1 MNLSQGGQADYL
13 EQYHLFK
20 ELKMKSDKIFFII
33 VSLFIVLASIVSQAK
48 ADRLKDLVSFAGIRS
63 NQLLGYG
70 LVVGLDG
77 TGDSASNLTLQSM
90 ASTVSQFGLKVTTA
104 DLTAKNA
111 AAVMI
116 TAELKP
122 FTKVGQTINVTVSSM
137 GKAKSLRG
145 GTLLMT
151 PLKGADGQV
160 YAIAQGN
167 LAVGGFG
174 VEGKDGSSLSVNI
187 PTVGSISNGATVE
200 KMVETPF
207 INSSNFVMNL
217 HQGDFTTANNI
228 VEELN
233 KLFGSG
239 VAKALD
245 GTSISVRAPKNP
257 AEKVSFMSIL
267 ENVDVKPASPKA
279 KVVVNAR
286 TGTIVIGGDVRV
298 TPAAV
303 SHGSLTVKVQESSTT
318 TPGTTTTT
326 QNANTTVTNQTEAV
340 TNENSDLTAGAEN
353 VSAFVFDT
361 GTTLSDIVDAINAI
375 GTNSADLIAILE
387 ALREAGALR
396 AQMIII

>member
-1 MNLSQGGQADYL
+1 
-13 EQYHLFK
+13 
-20 ELKMKSDKIFFII
+20 MKSDKIFFFII
-33 VSLFIVLASIVSQAK
+33 SLFIVLASIVSQAK

-77 TGDSASNLTLQSM
+77 TGDSATNVTLQSM
-90 ASTVSQFGLKVTTA
+90 ASTVSQFGLKVTTS

-122 FTKVGQTINVTVSSM
+122 FTKIGQTINVTVSSM

-160 YAIAQGN
+160 YAIA
-167 LAVGGFG
+167 
-174 VEGKDGSSLSVNI
+174 
-187 PTVGSISNGATVE
+187 NGATVE

-217 HQGDFTTANNI
+217 HQGDFTTVNNI

-233 KLFGSG
+233 KLFGPNI
-239 VAKALD
+239 AKGIDA
-245 GTSISVRAPKNP
+245 TSISVKAP
-257 AEKVSFMSIL
+257 EDSSQKVSFMSIL
-267 ENVDVKPASPKA
+267 ENVDVKPAAPKA
-279 KVVVNAR
+279 RVVVNAR
-286 TGTIVIGGDVRV
+286 TGTVVIGGDVRV

-318 TPGTTTTT
+318 TPGATTTT
-326 QNANTTVTNQTEAV
+326 QNANTTVTNQTEAA
-340 TNENSDLTAGAEN
+340 TNEDSELSAGAEN
-353 VSAFVFDT
+353 VSAFVFNA

-375 GTNSADLIAILE
+375 GTNSADLVAILE

>member
-1 MNLSQGGQADYL
+1 
-13 EQYHLFK
+13 
-20 ELKMKSDKIFFII
+20 MKFNKIIFFVISIFII
-33 VSLFIVLASIVSQAK
+33 FSSVVSKAK
-48 ADRLKDLVSFAGIRS
+48 ADRLKDLVSFSGIRS

-90 ASTVSQFGLKVTTA
+90 ASTVSQFGLKVGSA
-104 DLTAKNA
+104 DLSAKNA
-111 AAVMI
+111 AAVMV
-116 TAELKP
+116 TAELRP
-122 FTKVGQTINVTVSSM
+122 FIKVGQTVNVTVSSM

-187 PTVGSISNGATVE
+187 PTVGSIANGATVE
-200 KMVETPF
+200 KMVDTPF
-207 INSSNFVMNL
+207 IKNKNFVMNL
-217 HQGDFTTANNI
+217 HQGDFTTANRI
-228 VEELN
+228 VEEIN
-233 KLFGSG
+233 KIFGAG
-239 VAKALD
+239 VSRALD
-245 GTSISVRAPKNP
+245 GTSISVNAPKDP
-257 AEKVSFMSIL
+257 SQKVSFMSIL
-267 ENVDVKPASPKA
+267 ENIEVKPASPIA
-279 KVVVNAR
+279 RVVVNAR
-286 TGTIVIGGDVRV
+286 TGTVVIGGDVRV

-303 SHGSLTVKVQESSTT
+303 SHGSLTVKVQENTTT
-318 TPGTTTTT
+318 TPGQTTTT
-326 QNANTTVTNQTEAV
+326 QNANTTVTNTTQPV
-340 TNENSDLTAGAEN
+340 TNEDTEITAGAEK
-353 VSAFVFDT
+353 VSAFVFDA

-375 GTNSADLIAILE
+375 GTNSADLVAILE

>member
-1 MNLSQGGQADYL
+1 M
-13 EQYHLFK
+13 
-20 ELKMKSDKIFFII
+20 KMSKIIFLIM
-33 VSLFIVLASIVSQAK
+33 SLFVIFTSIISQAK

-77 TGDSASNLTLQSM
+77 TGDSATNVTLQSM
-90 ASTVSQFGLKVTTA
+90 ASTISQFGLKVGTS

-111 AAVMI
+111 AAVMV
-116 TAELKP
+116 TAELRP
-122 FTKVGQTINVTVSSM
+122 FTKIGQTINVTVSSI

-151 PLKGADGQV
+151 ALKGADGKI

-187 PTVGSISNGATVE
+187 PTVGSIANGATVE
-200 KMVETPF
+200 RMVETPF
-207 INSSNFVMNL
+207 TNSSNFVLNL
-217 HQGDFTTANNI
+217 HQGDFTTANRI
-228 VEELN
+228 VEEVN
-233 KLFGSG
+233 KLFGPN

-245 GTSISVRAPKNP
+245 QTSVSVRAPKDP
-257 AEKVSFMSIL
+257 GQKVSFMSLL
-267 ENVDVKPASPKA
+267 ENVDVKPAAPVA
-279 KVVVNAR
+279 RVVVNAR
-286 TGTIVIGGDVRV
+286 TGTVVIGGDVRV

-303 SHGSLTVKVQESSTT
+303 SHGSLTVKVQEQTTT

-326 QNANTTVTNQTEAV
+326 QNANTTVTNQTQPA
-340 TNENSDLTAGAEN
+340 TNQDSEIEAGAEN
-353 VSAFVFDT
+353 VSAFVFDA

-375 GTNSADLIAILE
+375 GTNSADLVAILE
-387 ALREAGALR
+387 AVSYTHLR
-396 AQMIII
+396 AHET

>member
-1 MNLSQGGQADYL
+1 MKFEKKLFLILSL
-13 EQYHLFK
+13 LTLVF
-20 ELKMKSDKIFFII
+20 SII
-33 VSLFIVLASIVSQAK
+33 SQAK
-48 ADRLKDLVSFAGIRS
+48 GDRLKDLVSFAGIRS

-90 ASTVSQFGLKVTTA
+90 ASTVSQFGLKVGPA
-104 DLTAKNA
+104 DISAKNA
-111 AAVMI
+111 AAVMV

-122 FTKVGQTINVTVSSM
+122 FTKIGQTINVTVSSM

-187 PTVGSISNGATVE
+187 PTVGSIANGATVE

-207 INSSNFVMNL
+207 IKNKNLVMNL
-217 HQGDFTTANNI
+217 HQGDFTTANRV
-228 VEELN
+228 VEEIN
-233 KLFGSG
+233 KLFGPG
-239 VAKALD
+239 VSRALD
-245 GTSISVRAPKNP
+245 GTSIIVNAPKDP
-257 AEKVSFMSIL
+257 SQKVSFMSLL
-267 ENVDVKPASPKA
+267 ENIEVKPASPVA

-286 TGTIVIGGDVRV
+286 TGTVVIGGDVRV

-303 SHGSLTVKVQESSTT
+303 SHGSLTVKVKENTT
-318 TPGTTTTT
+318 ITPGQTTTT
-326 QNANTTVTNQTEAV
+326 QNANTTVTNTTDPV
-340 TNENSDLTAGAEN
+340 TNENTDITAGAEN
-353 VSAFVFDT
+353 VSAFVFDA

-375 GTNSADLIAILE
+375 GTNSADLVAILE

>member
-1 MNLSQGGQADYL
+1 MNKL
-13 EQYHLFK
+13 
-20 ELKMKSDKIFFII
+20 IFLIL
-33 VSLFIVLASIVSQAK
+33 SLFVIFTSIISQAK

-77 TGDSASNLTLQSM
+77 TGDSATNVTLQSM
-90 ASTVSQFGLKVTTA
+90 ASTISQFGLKVGTS

-111 AAVMI
+111 AAVMV
-116 TAELKP
+116 TAELRP
-122 FTKVGQTINVTVSSM
+122 FTKIGQTINVTVSSI

-151 PLKGADGQV
+151 ALKGADGKI

-187 PTVGSISNGATVE
+187 PTVGSIANGATVE
-200 KMVETPF
+200 RMVETPF
-207 INSSNFVMNL
+207 TNSSNFVMNL
-217 HQGDFTTANNI
+217 HQGDFTTANRI
-228 VEELN
+228 VEEVN
-233 KLFGSG
+233 KLFGPN

-245 GTSISVRAPKNP
+245 QTSVSVRAPKDP
-257 AEKVSFMSIL
+257 GQKVSFMSLL
-267 ENVDVKPASPKA
+267 ENVDVKPAAPVA
-279 KVVVNAR
+279 RVVVNAR
-286 TGTIVIGGDVRV
+286 TGTVVIGGDVRV

-303 SHGSLTVKVQESSTT
+303 SHGSLTVKVQEQTTT

-326 QNANTTVTNQTEAV
+326 QNANTTVTNQTQAA
-340 TNENSDLTAGAEN
+340 TNQDSELEAGAEN
-353 VSAFVFDT
+353 VSAFVFDA

-375 GTNSADLIAILE
+375 GTNSADLVAILE

>member
-1 MNLSQGGQADYL
+1 MKF
-13 EQYHLFK
+13 EKKLF
-20 ELKMKSDKIFFII
+20 LII
-33 VSLFIVLASIVSQAK
+33 SLLTLVFSIISQAK
-48 ADRLKDLVSFAGIRS
+48 GDRLKDLVSFAGIRS

-90 ASTVSQFGLKVTTA
+90 ASTVSQFGLKVGPA
-104 DLTAKNA
+104 DISAKNA
-111 AAVMI
+111 AAVMV
-116 TAELKP
+116 TAELRP
-122 FTKVGQTINVTVSSM
+122 FTKIGQTINVTVSSM

-151 PLKGADGQV
+151 ALKGADGQV

-187 PTVGSISNGATVE
+187 PTVGSIANGATVE

-207 INSSNFVMNL
+207 IKNKNFVMNL
-217 HQGDFTTANNI
+217 HQGDFTTANRI
-228 VEELN
+228 VEEIN
-233 KLFGSG
+233 KLFGPG
-239 VAKALD
+239 VSRALD
-245 GTSISVRAPKNP
+245 GTSISVNAPKDP
-257 AEKVSFMSIL
+257 SQKVSFMSLL
-267 ENVDVKPASPKA
+267 ENIEVKPASPVA
-279 KVVVNAR
+279 RVVVNAR
-286 TGTIVIGGDVRV
+286 TGTVVIGGDVRV

-303 SHGSLTVKVQESSTT
+303 SHGSLTVKVQENTTT
-318 TPGTTTTT
+318 TPGQTTTT
-326 QNANTTVTNQTEAV
+326 QNANTTVTNTTDPV
-340 TNENSDLTAGAEN
+340 TNEDSEITAGAEN
-353 VSAFVFDT
+353 VSAFVFDA

-375 GTNSADLIAILE
+375 GTNSADLVAILE

>member
-1 MNLSQGGQADYL
+1 
-13 EQYHLFK
+13 
-20 ELKMKSDKIFFII
+20 MKIDKIIFLVF
-33 VSLFIVLASIVSQAK
+33 SLFIIFASIISQAK

-77 TGDSASNLTLQSM
+77 TGDSATNVTLQSM
-90 ASTVSQFGLKVTTA
+90 ASTISQFGLKVGTS
-104 DLTAKNA
+104 DLSAKNA
-111 AAVMI
+111 AAVMV
-116 TAELKP
+116 TAELRP

-151 PLKGADGQV
+151 ALKGADGKI

-187 PTVGSISNGATVE
+187 PTVGSIANGATVE
-200 KMVETPF
+200 RMVDTPF
-207 INSSNFVMNL
+207 IRNSNFVMNL
-217 HQGDFTTANNI
+217 HQGDFTTANRI
-228 VEELN
+228 VDEIN
-233 KLFGSG
+233 KIFGPN

-245 GTSISVRAPKNP
+245 KTSISVRAPQEP
-257 AEKVSFMSIL
+257 GQKVPFMSLL
-267 ENVDVKPASPKA
+267 ENVEVKPADPVA
-279 KVVVNAR
+279 RVVVNAR
-286 TGTIVIGGDVRV
+286 TGTVVIGGDVRV

-303 SHGSLTVKVQESSTT
+303 SHGSLTVKVKEKTTT

-326 QNANTTVTNQTEAV
+326 QNANTTVTNTTAAA
-340 TNENSDLTAGAEN
+340 TNEDSELSAGAEP
-353 VSAFVFDT
+353 VSAFVFDA

-375 GTNSADLIAILE
+375 GTNSADLVAILE

>member
-1 MNLSQGGQADYL
+1 MNHNQVGVVNYL
-13 EQYHLFK
+13 ELYHHFRRNYEIWK
-20 ELKMKSDKIFFII
+20 KIIFNYI
-33 VSLFIVLASIVSQAK
+33 SQAK
-48 ADRLKDLVSFAGIRS
+48 GDRLKDLVSFAGIRN

-90 ASTVSQFGLKVTTA
+90 ASTVSQFGLKVGPA
-104 DLTAKNA
+104 DISAKNA
-111 AAVMI
+111 AAVMV
-116 TAELKP
+116 TAELRP
-122 FTKVGQTINVTVSSM
+122 FTKTGQTINVTVSSM

-187 PTVGSISNGATVE
+187 PTVGSIANGATVE
-200 KMVETPF
+200 RMVETPF
-207 INSSNFVMNL
+207 IKNKNFVMNL
-217 HQGDFTTANNI
+217 HQGDFTTANRI
-228 VEELN
+228 VEEIN
-233 KLFGSG
+233 KLFGPG
-239 VAKALD
+239 VSRALD
-245 GTSISVRAPKNP
+245 GTSISVNAPKDP
-257 AEKVSFMSIL
+257 SQKVSFMSLL
-267 ENVDVKPASPKA
+267 ENIEVKPASPVA
-279 KVVVNAR
+279 RVVVNAR
-286 TGTIVIGGDVRV
+286 TGTVVIGGDVRV

-303 SHGSLTVKVQESSTT
+303 SHGSLTVKVQENTT
-318 TPGTTTTT
+318 VTPGQTTTT
-326 QNANTTVTNQTEAV
+326 QNANTTVTNTTDPV
-340 TNENSDLTAGAEN
+340 TNEDSEITAGADK
-353 VSAFVFDT
+353 VSAFVFDA

-375 GTNSADLIAILE
+375 GTNSADLVAILE

>member
-1 MNLSQGGQADYL
+1 MTMNKL
-13 EQYHLFK
+13 
-20 ELKMKSDKIFFII
+20 IFLIL
-33 VSLFIVLASIVSQAK
+33 SLFVIFTSIISQAK

-77 TGDSASNLTLQSM
+77 TGDSATNVTLQSM
-90 ASTVSQFGLKVTTA
+90 ASTISQFGLKVGTS

-111 AAVMI
+111 AAVMV
-116 TAELKP
+116 TAELRP
-122 FTKVGQTINVTVSSM
+122 FTKIGQTINVTVSSI

-151 PLKGADGQV
+151 ALKGADGKI

-187 PTVGSISNGATVE
+187 PTVGSIANGATVE
-200 KMVETPF
+200 RMVETPF
-207 INSSNFVMNL
+207 TNSSNFVMNL
-217 HQGDFTTANNI
+217 HQGDFTTANRI
-228 VEELN
+228 VEEVN
-233 KLFGSG
+233 KLFGPN

-245 GTSISVRAPKNP
+245 QTSVSVRAPKDP
-257 AEKVSFMSIL
+257 GQKVSFMSLL
-267 ENVDVKPASPKA
+267 ENVDVKPAAPVA
-279 KVVVNAR
+279 RVVVNAR
-286 TGTIVIGGDVRV
+286 TGTVVIGGDVRV

-303 SHGSLTVKVQESSTT
+303 SHGSLTVKVQEQTTT

-326 QNANTTVTNQTEAV
+326 QNANTTVTNQTQAA
-340 TNENSDLTAGAEN
+340 TNQDSELEAGAEN
-353 VSAFVFDT
+353 VSAFVFDA

-375 GTNSADLIAILE
+375 GTNSADLVAILE

>member
-1 MNLSQGGQADYL
+1 M
-13 EQYHLFK
+13 H
-20 ELKMKSDKIFFII
+20 
-33 VSLFIVLASIVSQAK
+33 
-48 ADRLKDLVSFAGIRS
+48 
-63 NQLLGYG
+63 
-70 LVVGLDG
+70 
-77 TGDSASNLTLQSM
+77 
-90 ASTVSQFGLKVTTA
+90 
-104 DLTAKNA
+104 
-111 AAVMI
+111 
-116 TAELKP
+116 
-122 FTKVGQTINVTVSSM
+122 
-137 GKAKSLRG
+137 
-145 GTLLMT
+145 
-151 PLKGADGQV
+151 
-160 YAIAQGN
+160 
-167 LAVGGFG
+167 
-174 VEGKDGSSLSVNI
+174 
-187 PTVGSISNGATVE
+187 
-200 KMVETPF
+200 
-207 INSSNFVMNL
+207 
-217 HQGDFTTANNI
+217 I

-245 GTSISVRAPKNP
+245 GTSISVRAPKDP

>member
-1 MNLSQGGQADYL
+1 MKF
-13 EQYHLFK
+13 EKKLF
-20 ELKMKSDKIFFII
+20 LTISLLTLIFSII
-33 VSLFIVLASIVSQAK
+33 SQAK
-48 ADRLKDLVSFAGIRS
+48 GDRLKDLVSFAGIRN

-90 ASTVSQFGLKVTTA
+90 ASTVSQFGLKVGPA
-104 DLTAKNA
+104 DISAKNA
-111 AAVMI
+111 AAVMV

-122 FTKVGQTINVTVSSM
+122 FTKIGQTINVTVSSM

-151 PLKGADGQV
+151 PLKGADAQV

-187 PTVGSISNGATVE
+187 PTVGSIANGATVE

-207 INSSNFVMNL
+207 IKNKNFVMNL
-217 HQGDFTTANNI
+217 HQGDFTTANRI
-228 VEELN
+228 VEEIN
-233 KLFGSG
+233 KLFGPG
-239 VAKALD
+239 VSRALD
-245 GTSISVRAPKNP
+245 GTSISVNAPKDP
-257 AEKVSFMSIL
+257 SQKVSFMSLL
-267 ENVDVKPASPKA
+267 ENIEVKPASPVA
-279 KVVVNAR
+279 RVVVNAR
-286 TGTIVIGGDVRV
+286 TGTVVIGGDVRV

-303 SHGSLTVKVQESSTT
+303 SHGSLTVKVQENTTT
-318 TPGTTTTT
+318 TPGQTTTT
-326 QNANTTVTNQTEAV
+326 QNANTTVTNTTDPV
-340 TNENSDLTAGAEN
+340 TNEDTEITAGAEN
-353 VSAFVFDT
+353 VSAFVFDA

-375 GTNSADLIAILE
+375 GTNSADLVAILE

>member
-1 MNLSQGGQADYL
+1 MKF
-13 EQYHLFK
+13 EKKLF
-20 ELKMKSDKIFFII
+20 LII
-33 VSLFIVLASIVSQAK
+33 SLLTLVFSIISQAK
-48 ADRLKDLVSFAGIRS
+48 GDRLKDLVSFAGIRN

-90 ASTVSQFGLKVTTA
+90 ASTVSQFGLKVGPA
-104 DLTAKNA
+104 DISAKNA
-111 AAVMI
+111 AAVMV
-116 TAELKP
+116 TAELRP
-122 FTKVGQTINVTVSSM
+122 FTKIGQTINVTVSSM

-187 PTVGSISNGATVE
+187 PTVGSIANGATVE

-207 INSSNFVMNL
+207 IKNKNLVMNL
-217 HQGDFTTANNI
+217 HQGDFTTANRI
-228 VEELN
+228 VEEIN
-233 KLFGSG
+233 KLFGPG
-239 VAKALD
+239 VSRALD
-245 GTSISVRAPKNP
+245 GTSISVNAPKD
-257 AEKVSFMSIL
+257 ASQKVSFMSLL
-267 ENVDVKPASPKA
+267 ENIEVKPASPVA
-279 KVVVNAR
+279 RVVVNAR
-286 TGTIVIGGDVRV
+286 TGTVVIGGDVRV

-303 SHGSLTVKVQESSTT
+303 SHGSLTVKVQENTNT
-318 TPGTTTTT
+318 IPGQTTTT
-326 QNANTTVTNQTEAV
+326 QNANTTVTNTTDPV
-340 TNENSDLTAGAEN
+340 TNEDSEITAGAEN
-353 VSAFVFDT
+353 VSAFVFDA

-375 GTNSADLIAILE
+375 GTNSADLVAILE

>member
-1 MNLSQGGQADYL
+1 MKF
-13 EQYHLFK
+13 EKKLF
-20 ELKMKSDKIFFII
+20 LII
-33 VSLFIVLASIVSQAK
+33 SLLTLVFSIISQAK
-48 ADRLKDLVSFAGIRS
+48 GDRLKDLVSFAGIRN

-90 ASTVSQFGLKVTTA
+90 ASTVSQFGLKVGPA
-104 DLTAKNA
+104 DISAKNA
-111 AAVMI
+111 AAVMV
-116 TAELKP
+116 TAELRP
-122 FTKVGQTINVTVSSM
+122 FTKIGQTINVTVSSM

-151 PLKGADGQV
+151 ALKGADGQV

-187 PTVGSISNGATVE
+187 PTVGSIANGATVE

-207 INSSNFVMNL
+207 IKNKNFVMNL
-217 HQGDFTTANNI
+217 HQGDFTTANRI
-228 VEELN
+228 VEEIN
-233 KLFGSG
+233 KLFGPG
-239 VAKALD
+239 VSRALD
-245 GTSISVRAPKNP
+245 GTSISVNAPKDP
-257 AEKVSFMSIL
+257 SQKVSFMSLL
-267 ENVDVKPASPKA
+267 ENIEVKPASPVA
-279 KVVVNAR
+279 RVVVNAR
-286 TGTIVIGGDVRV
+286 TGTVVIGGDVRV

-303 SHGSLTVKVQESSTT
+303 SHGSLTVKVQENTTT
-318 TPGTTTTT
+318 TPGQTTTT
-326 QNANTTVTNQTEAV
+326 QNANTTVTNTTDPV
-340 TNENSDLTAGAEN
+340 TNEDSEITAGADK
-353 VSAFVFDT
+353 VSAFVFDA

-375 GTNSADLIAILE
+375 GTNSADLVAILE

>member
-1 MNLSQGGQADYL
+1 MKF
-13 EQYHLFK
+13 EKKLF
-20 ELKMKSDKIFFII
+20 LIISLLTLIFSII
-33 VSLFIVLASIVSQAK
+33 SQAK
-48 ADRLKDLVSFAGIRS
+48 GDRLKDLVSFAGIRT

-77 TGDSASNLTLQSM
+77 TGDTASNLTLQSM
-90 ASTVSQFGLKVTTA
+90 ASTVSQFGLKVGPA
-104 DLTAKNA
+104 DISAKNA
-111 AAVMI
+111 AAVMV

-122 FTKVGQTINVTVSSM
+122 FTKIGQTINVTVSSM

-187 PTVGSISNGATVE
+187 PTVGSVANGATVE

-207 INSSNFVMNL
+207 IKNKNFVMNL
-217 HQGDFTTANNI
+217 HQGDFTTANRI
-228 VEELN
+228 VEEIN
-233 KLFGSG
+233 KLFGPG
-239 VAKALD
+239 VSRALD
-245 GTSISVRAPKNP
+245 GTSISVNAPKDP
-257 AEKVSFMSIL
+257 SQKVSFMSLL
-267 ENVDVKPASPKA
+267 ENIEVKPAAPVA
-279 KVVVNAR
+279 RVVVNAR

-303 SHGSLTVKVQESSTT
+303 SHGSLTVKVTEDTIV
-318 TPGTTTTT
+318 TPGQTTTT
-326 QNANTTVTNQTEAV
+326 QNANTTVTNTTDPV
-340 TNENSDLTAGAEN
+340 TNDNSEISAGAEN

-375 GTNSADLIAILE
+375 GTNSEDLIAILE
-387 ALREAGALR
+387 ALREAAALR

>member
-1 MNLSQGGQADYL
+1 MNKL
-13 EQYHLFK
+13 
-20 ELKMKSDKIFFII
+20 IFLIL
-33 VSLFIVLASIVSQAK
+33 SLFVIFTSIISQAK

-77 TGDSASNLTLQSM
+77 TGDSATNVTLQSM
-90 ASTVSQFGLKVTTA
+90 ASTISQFGLKVGTS

-111 AAVMI
+111 AAVMV
-116 TAELKP
+116 TAELRP
-122 FTKVGQTINVTVSSM
+122 FTKVGQTINVTVSSI

-151 PLKGADGQV
+151 ALKGADGKI

-187 PTVGSISNGATVE
+187 PTVGSIANGATVE
-200 KMVETPF
+200 RMVETPF
-207 INSSNFVMNL
+207 TNSSNFVMNL
-217 HQGDFTTANNI
+217 HQGDFTTANRI
-228 VEELN
+228 VEEVN
-233 KLFGSG
+233 KLFGPN

-245 GTSISVRAPKNP
+245 QTSVSVRAPKDP
-257 AEKVSFMSIL
+257 GQKVSFMSLL
-267 ENVDVKPASPKA
+267 ENVDVKPAAPVA
-279 KVVVNAR
+279 RVVVNAR
-286 TGTIVIGGDVRV
+286 TGTVVIGGDVRV

-303 SHGSLTVKVQESSTT
+303 SHGSLTVKVQEQTTT

-326 QNANTTVTNQTEAV
+326 QNANTTVTNQTQPA
-340 TNENSDLTAGAEN
+340 TNQDSEIEAGAEN
-353 VSAFVFDT
+353 VSAFVFDA

-375 GTNSADLIAILE
+375 GTNSADLVAILE

>member
-1 MNLSQGGQADYL
+1 M
-13 EQYHLFK
+13 
-20 ELKMKSDKIFFII
+20 
-33 VSLFIVLASIVSQAK
+33 SLFVIFTSIISQAK

-77 TGDSASNLTLQSM
+77 TGDSATNVTLQSM
-90 ASTVSQFGLKVTTA
+90 ASTISQFGLKVTTA

-245 GTSISVRAPKNP
+245 GTSISVRAPKDP

-340 TNENSDLTAGAEN
+340 TNENSELTAGAEN

>member
-1 MNLSQGGQADYL
+1 MKFEKKLFLILSL
-13 EQYHLFK
+13 LTLVF
-20 ELKMKSDKIFFII
+20 SII
-33 VSLFIVLASIVSQAK
+33 SQAK
-48 ADRLKDLVSFAGIRS
+48 GDRLKDLVSFAGIRS

-90 ASTVSQFGLKVTTA
+90 ASTVSQFGLKVGPA
-104 DLTAKNA
+104 DISAKNA
-111 AAVMI
+111 AAVMV
-116 TAELKP
+116 TAELRP
-122 FTKVGQTINVTVSSM
+122 FTKIGQTINVTVSSM

-187 PTVGSISNGATVE
+187 PTVGSIANGATVE

-207 INSSNFVMNL
+207 IKNKNFVMNL
-217 HQGDFTTANNI
+217 HQGDFTTANRI
-228 VEELN
+228 VEEIN
-233 KLFGSG
+233 KIFGPG
-239 VAKALD
+239 VSRALD
-245 GTSISVRAPKNP
+245 GTSISVNAPKDP
-257 AEKVSFMSIL
+257 SQKVSFMSLL
-267 ENVDVKPASPKA
+267 ENIEVKPASPVA
-279 KVVVNAR
+279 RVVVNAR
-286 TGTIVIGGDVRV
+286 TGTVVIGGDVRV

-303 SHGSLTVKVQESSTT
+303 SHGSLTVKVQENTTT
-318 TPGTTTTT
+318 TPGQTTTT
-326 QNANTTVTNQTEAV
+326 QNANTTVTNTTDPV
-340 TNENSDLTAGAEN
+340 TNEDSEITAGADN
-353 VSAFVFDT
+353 VSAFVFDA

-375 GTNSADLIAILE
+375 GTNSADLVAILE

>member
-1 MNLSQGGQADYL
+1 MTMNKL
-13 EQYHLFK
+13 
-20 ELKMKSDKIFFII
+20 IFLIL
-33 VSLFIVLASIVSQAK
+33 SLFVIFTSIISQAK

-77 TGDSASNLTLQSM
+77 TGDSATNVTLQSM
-90 ASTVSQFGLKVTTA
+90 ASTISQFGLKVGTS

-111 AAVMI
+111 AAVMV
-116 TAELKP
+116 TAELRP
-122 FTKVGQTINVTVSSM
+122 FTKIGQTINVTVSSI

-151 PLKGADGQV
+151 ALKGADGKI

-187 PTVGSISNGATVE
+187 PTVGSIANGATVE
-200 KMVETPF
+200 RMVETPF
-207 INSSNFVMNL
+207 TNSSNFVMNL
-217 HQGDFTTANNI
+217 HQGDFTTANRI
-228 VEELN
+228 VEEVN
-233 KLFGSG
+233 KLFGPN

-245 GTSISVRAPKNP
+245 QTSVSVRAPKDP
-257 AEKVSFMSIL
+257 GQKVSFMSLL
-267 ENVDVKPASPKA
+267 ENVDVKPAAPVA
-279 KVVVNAR
+279 RVVVNAR
-286 TGTIVIGGDVRV
+286 TGTVVIGGDVRV

-303 SHGSLTVKVQESSTT
+303 SHGSLTVKVQEQTTT

-326 QNANTTVTNQTEAV
+326 QNANTTVTNQTQPA
-340 TNENSDLTAGAEN
+340 TNQDSEIEAGAEN
-353 VSAFVFDT
+353 VSAFVFDA

-375 GTNSADLIAILE
+375 GTNSADLVAILE

>member
-1 MNLSQGGQADYL
+1 MKF
-13 EQYHLFK
+13 EKKLF
-20 ELKMKSDKIFFII
+20 LII
-33 VSLFIVLASIVSQAK
+33 SLLTLVFSIISQAK
-48 ADRLKDLVSFAGIRS
+48 GDRLKDLVSFAGIRS

-90 ASTVSQFGLKVTTA
+90 ASTVSQFGLKVGPA
-104 DLTAKNA
+104 DISAKNA
-111 AAVMI
+111 AAVMV
-116 TAELKP
+116 TAELRP
-122 FTKVGQTINVTVSSM
+122 FTKIGQTINVTVSSM

-151 PLKGADGQV
+151 ALKGADGQV

-187 PTVGSISNGATVE
+187 PTVGSIANGATVE

-207 INSSNFVMNL
+207 IKNKNFVMNL
-217 HQGDFTTANNI
+217 HQGDFTTANRI
-228 VEELN
+228 VEEIN
-233 KLFGSG
+233 KLFGPG
-239 VAKALD
+239 VSRALD
-245 GTSISVRAPKNP
+245 GTSISVNAPKDP
-257 AEKVSFMSIL
+257 SQKVSFMSLL
-267 ENVDVKPASPKA
+267 ENIEVKPASPVA
-279 KVVVNAR
+279 RVVVNAR
-286 TGTIVIGGDVRV
+286 TGTVVIGGDVRV

-303 SHGSLTVKVQESSTT
+303 SHGSLTVKVQENTTT
-318 TPGTTTTT
+318 TPGQTTTT
-326 QNANTTVTNQTEAV
+326 QNANTTVTNTTDPV
-340 TNENSDLTAGAEN
+340 TNEDSEINAGAEN
-353 VSAFVFDT
+353 VSAFVFDA

-375 GTNSADLIAILE
+375 GTNSADLVAILE